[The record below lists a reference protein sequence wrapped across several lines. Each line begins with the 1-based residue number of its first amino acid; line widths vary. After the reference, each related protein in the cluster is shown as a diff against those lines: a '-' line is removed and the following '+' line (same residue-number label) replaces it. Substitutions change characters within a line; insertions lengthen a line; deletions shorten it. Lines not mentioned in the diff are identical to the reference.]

1 MVLPIAIIPKFIVL
15 LYFCSRKKVTSYSTS
30 SFYYAWT
37 WWRKNGLI
45 TALSNYFISY
55 LHGVPNYDISVV
67 ANSEDQAKTS
77 FEEAYNMIERNE
89 LEDMFYLTKLV
100 ITDTETK
107 SRFRFRTSNAGTK
120 DGGRRL
126 CDL

>member
-1 MVLPIAIIPKFIVL
+1 MVLPIAIIPKFIVPFVFL
-15 LYFCSRKKVTSYSTS
+15 FEKEGNFLFYEQ
-30 SFYYAWT
+30 FYYAWT

-77 FEEAYNMIERNE
+77 FEEAYN
-89 LEDMFYLTKLV
+89 D
-100 ITDTETK
+100 
-107 SRFRFRTSNAGTK
+107 
-120 DGGRRL
+120 
-126 CDL
+126 

>member
-1 MVLPIAIIPKFIVL
+1 M
-15 LYFCSRKKVTSYSTS
+15 
-30 SFYYAWT
+30 
-37 WWRKNGLI
+37 
-45 TALSNYFISY
+45 
-55 LHGVPNYDISVV
+55 PNYDISVV

-120 DGGRRL
+120 DGGREGCVIYDEVHRYIDVKPL
-126 CDL
+126 MYLVQG